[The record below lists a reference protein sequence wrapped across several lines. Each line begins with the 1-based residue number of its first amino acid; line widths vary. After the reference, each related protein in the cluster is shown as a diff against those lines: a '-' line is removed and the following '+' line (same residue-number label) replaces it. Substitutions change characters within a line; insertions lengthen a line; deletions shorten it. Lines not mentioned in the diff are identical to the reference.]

1 MARSTLVSTAVV
13 VWVAASTAFGCV
25 VSPTAA
31 LLPALASGTATVDAP
46 LHARAP
52 NPLRRISLL
61 TGAVASSG
69 DPSGAVGG
77 DPSKIWSPASAAG
90 EWLAIPLQAP
100 APATLVFT
108 WNAAGF
114 KYLNLEAA
122 PRTYALSVSADSTDG
137 RNGTWR
143 SVLRVTDNPVRARAE
158 TLHAPGARW
167 LKWTVESAWE
177 GKLALRDLAV
187 YGTAATA
194 GLDVWHVCGD
204 SISDGAFNAV
214 ATRDF
219 VSTVSLALPAHTP
232 VVIDGATPSDNA
244 RMGIERLRTGLAVTP
259 PGGYVALAF
268 GTNDTAQGVPLET
281 YRAQMQQLVDMVK
294 ASGRT
299 PMIARIPWFP
309 NPKVT
314 DYLAVVDAL
323 TAANKLP
330 AGPDL
335 YTWFKTHPEELGS
348 DQIHPNAVGRRSVQR
363 LWGEAAVRAYR
374 GS

>member
-1 MARSTLVSTAVV
+1 MTKVSGVLSAVTG
-13 VWVAASTAFGCV
+13 WVAAMVVFGCV
-25 VSPTAA
+25 VSPSAA
-31 LLPALASGTATVDAP
+31 LPPMPAGGASQQAAVP
-46 LHARAP
+46 KPAP
-52 NPLRRISLL
+52 NPLRRISRL

-69 DPSGAVGG
+69 DPAGALGG
-77 DPSKIWSPASAAG
+77 DPTKIWSPASASG
-90 EWLAIPLQAP
+90 EWVAIPLQEP

-114 KYLNLEAA
+114 KYLNLETA
-122 PRTYALSVSADSTDG
+122 PRTYSLSVSADSTDG

-143 SVLRVTDNPVRARAE
+143 HVLRVTDNPVRARAE

-187 YGTAATA
+187 YGTAATD
-194 GLDVWHVCGD
+194 GLDVWHICGD
-204 SISDGAFNAV
+204 SISDGSFNAV
-214 ATRDF
+214 PTRDF
-219 VSTVSLALPAHTP
+219 VTAVSSALPAHTP

-244 RMGIERLRTGLAVTP
+244 RMGIEKLRTGLAVTP

-323 TAANKLP
+323 TAANRLAP
-330 AGPDL
+330 GPDL
-335 YTWFKTHPEELGS
+335 YTWFKTHPEELGT
-348 DQIHPNAVGRRSVQR
+348 DQIHPNAAGRRSVQR